1 MIAMTEMCRVLDS
14 AGQAIVQV
22 PLDAN
27 MPVSFEDESIV
38 TLADRLR
45 VFGQED
51 HVRVYG
57 LDFFDRMKQAGF
69 KIQISNYAASQPLD
83 RVLRY
88 GLDPGE
94 LIYICTVSARPN
106 E

>member
-1 MIAMTEMCRVLDS
+1 MTEMRRVLDS

-27 MPVSFEDESIV
+27 MSVSFEDESIV
-38 TLADRLR
+38 SPADRLR

-57 LDFFDRMKQAGF
+57 LDFFDRMKEAGF
-69 KIQISNYAASQPLD
+69 NIQISNYAASQPLD

-88 GLDPGE
+88 GLERGE
-94 LIYICTVSARPN
+94 LIYICTVSAKAT